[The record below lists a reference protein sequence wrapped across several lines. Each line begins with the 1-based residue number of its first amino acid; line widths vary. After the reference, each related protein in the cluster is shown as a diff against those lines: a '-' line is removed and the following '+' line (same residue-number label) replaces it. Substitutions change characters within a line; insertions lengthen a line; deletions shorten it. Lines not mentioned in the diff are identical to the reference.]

1 MKILIDTGHP
11 VHIHFFYPIAKKLE
25 ERNHAVYFTVRNKDC
40 SLALARQYQ
49 LNYSNKGKG
58 SRFLLLKPFYLFVA
72 IVKIFSVS
80 RRFKPDLFLSFASP
94 YAGVVSRLFK
104 KPHIVFDDTEPDP
117 LLQFIYRIFSTRI
130 ITPACFAKDFGHK
143 HLKID
148 SYKELSYLH
157 PAHFKPNPEIKKKLT
172 IPSDEEYILIRLV
185 NHGAMHDQCAK
196 KWNTEQKFQF
206 IEQLSK
212 KYHLIISSEM
222 DVPGNLEK
230 YLYRLPASELH
241 QVIAHAKL
249 VIGESATVA
258 TEAAVLGVP
267 SVYIDYNSRGYID
280 EIEKNYELIKRY
292 QPEPVE
298 LKKAEGFIHAT
309 MQSPPNPKYK
319 EKRQQLLFE
328 KIDITKF
335 MVRFIENYP

>member
-25 ERNHAVYFTVRNKDC
+25 EQKHTVYFTVRNKDC

-58 SRFLLLKPFYLFVA
+58 SHFLLLKPFYLFVA

-94 YAGVVSRLFK
+94 YAGVVSWLFK
-104 KPHIVFDDTEPDP
+104 KPHLVFDDTEPDP
-117 LLQFIYRIFSTRI
+117 LLQFIYRIFSTHI
-130 ITPACFAKDFGHK
+130 ITPACFTKDFGQK
-143 HLKID
+143 HVKID

-157 PAHFKPNPEIKKKLT
+157 SAHFKPNPEIKKKLN
-172 IPSDEEYILIRLV
+172 IPPDKEYMLIRLV

-196 KWNTEQKFQF
+196 KWNRELKFQF

-241 QVIAHAKL
+241 QVIAQAKL
-249 VIGESATVA
+249 VVGESATVA